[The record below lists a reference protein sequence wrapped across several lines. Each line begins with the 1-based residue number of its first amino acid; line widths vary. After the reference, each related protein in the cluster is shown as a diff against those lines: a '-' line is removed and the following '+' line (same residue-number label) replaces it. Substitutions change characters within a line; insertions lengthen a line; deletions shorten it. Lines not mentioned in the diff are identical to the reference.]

1 MIARKK
7 GEMESGDTGLCRCA
21 DGSDL
26 LSSNYLLLLFCARL
40 SGRRI
45 LRKRLLSGALVG
57 AFASLVIF
65 LPPLPFWPMTL
76 LKAGTAVLMVRIA
89 YPWLGWWGLV
99 RDGFLFFTVSFL
111 LAGICLGLWLG
122 LGTAGV
128 ICYNGVTYFDVSL
141 GTLLASMTA
150 AYLVLTLYAR
160 FRRCHRGAFYQL
172 SLPGTERAF
181 GSRALRD
188 SGNRLTEPFSGD
200 PAAVADLHAVQGLLT
215 AEEIA
220 AVLQAGQGSSFSSD
234 PRLRL
239 VPCRTA
245 CGAGAMLA
253 FRPDQLLLEGEEGRQ
268 TVEEIWIAVTAD
280 PMGSGEFSLL
290 LPAVFSG
297 LPIKEGT
304 KCLQA
309 LQS

>member
-1 MIARKK
+1 
-7 GEMESGDTGLCRCA
+7 
-21 DGSDL
+21 
-26 LSSNYLLLLFCARL
+26 
-40 SGRRI
+40 
-45 LRKRLLSGALVG
+45 
-57 AFASLVIF
+57 
-65 LPPLPFWPMTL
+65 
-76 LKAGTAVLMVRIA
+76 
-89 YPWLGWWGLV
+89 
-99 RDGFLFFTVSFL
+99 
-111 LAGICLGLWLG
+111 
-122 LGTAGV
+122 
-128 ICYNGVTYFDVSL
+128 
-141 GTLLASMTA
+141 MTA

-160 FRRCHRGAFYQL
+160 FRALPSGEHFTAVLTRNGK
-172 SLPGTERAF
+172 SLRLP
-181 GSRALRD
+181 ALRD

-239 VPCRTA
+239 IPCRTA

-253 FRPDQLLLEGEEGRQ
+253 FRPDQLLLEGEEGCQ

>member
-1 MIARKK
+1 
-7 GEMESGDTGLCRCA
+7 MEIPVYA
-21 DGSDL
+21 DVLMAVNFIID
-26 LSSNYLLLLFCARL
+26 YLLLLFCARL

-45 LRKRLLSGALVG
+45 LREAAPVRGFGRGICLSGDFPAAASILADDPSKGGDGCPDGADRLSLAGLVG
-57 AFASLVIF
+57 ACAGWVPVFYRQLSAGRD
-65 LPPLPFWPMTL
+65 LPGAL
-76 LKAGTAVLMVRIA
+76 AGT
-89 YPWLGWWGLV
+89 WHSGG
-99 RDGFLFFTVSFL
+99 DL
-111 LAGICLGLWLG
+111 LQR
-122 LGTAGV
+122 
-128 ICYNGVTYFDVSL
+128 VTYFDVSL

-160 FRRCHRGAFYQL
+160 FRALPSGEHFTAVLTRNGK
-172 SLPGTERAF
+172 SLRLP
-181 GSRALRD
+181 ALRD

>member
-1 MIARKK
+1 MIARRK
-7 GEMESGDTGLCRCA
+7 GRWKVEIPVYA
-21 DGSDL
+21 DVLMAVNFLID
-26 LSSNYLLLLFCARL
+26 YLLLLFCARL

-160 FRRCHRGAFYQL
+160 FRALPSGEHFTAVLTRNGK
-172 SLPGTERAF
+172 SLRLP
-181 GSRALRD
+181 ALRD

-253 FRPDQLLLEGEEGRQ
+253 FRPDQLLLEGEEGCQ

>member
-1 MIARKK
+1 MIARRK
-7 GEMESGDTGLCRCA
+7 GRWKVEIPVYA
-21 DGSDL
+21 DVLMAVNFLID
-26 LSSNYLLLLFCARL
+26 YLLLLFCARL

-160 FRRCHRGAFYQL
+160 FRTLPSGEHFTAVLTRNGK
-172 SLPGTERAF
+172 SLRLP
-181 GSRALRD
+181 ALRD

-220 AVLQAGQGSSFSSD
+220 AVLQAGQSSSFSSD

-253 FRPDQLLLEGEEGRQ
+253 FRPDQLLLEGEEGCQ

>member
-1 MIARKK
+1 M
-7 GEMESGDTGLCRCA
+7 
-21 DGSDL
+21 
-26 LSSNYLLLLFCARL
+26 Y
-40 SGRRI
+40 
-45 LRKRLLSGALVG
+45 KRQ
-57 AFASLVIF
+57 
-65 LPPLPFWPMTL
+65 
-76 LKAGTAVLMVRIA
+76 VRIA

-160 FRRCHRGAFYQL
+160 FRALPSGEHFTAVLTRNGK
-172 SLPGTERAF
+172 SLRLP
-181 GSRALRD
+181 ALRD

-253 FRPDQLLLEGEEGRQ
+253 FRPDQLLLEGEEGCQ